1 MLTFDGVWH
10 VGEVFS
16 SRMNPGCH
24 CSGQM
29 ADSVW
34 VSSLLMSTLWS
45 GPWWRWGYSTGRCM
59 YGQRTQVLFIEGN
72 VNAQRYCDEIL
83 RPITSCCCMIM
94 NGPMLQ
100 GSVHNPWKLKTS
112 QFLQGQPTHRTR
124 HPLDTIRIRQ
134 RVPVPAN
141 IQQLGTAT
149 EEEWTN
155 IQQATNL
162 ISSM

>member
-59 YGQRTQVLFIEGN
+59 YGQRTQVLFIEGI

-83 RPITSCCCMIM
+83 RPTVVPFAHHLMLLHDNERPHVARICTQSLEAENISVLAGPAYSQDTS
-94 NGPMLQ
+94 
-100 GSVHNPWKLKTS
+100 
-112 QFLQGQPTHRTR
+112 PTGY
-124 HPLDTIRIRQ
+124 DTYTTACSSSCQ
-134 RVPVPAN
+134 YPA
-141 IQQLGTAT
+141 A
-149 EEEWTN
+149 WH
-155 IQQATNL
+155 
-162 ISSM
+162 SH